1 MNRSMTAILLTCSL
15 AGCSPAAPPP
25 GDLIAQG
32 AYRLEAAA
40 VDGCGIDTV
49 AAVPENGTLKLT
61 GRMTAAHHPDGPV
74 SVTGEAEAVSP
85 DGRVV
90 ARVPLT
96 FTAAA
101 HARHV
106 HPPASFQAAFPVVA
120 PAGSTIRITHR
131 LAPYDSDSGLPRV
144 R

>member
-1 MNRSMTAILLTCSL
+1 MTAILLTCSV
-15 AGCSPAAPPP
+15 AACSLAAPPP

-32 AYRLEAAA
+32 VYRLEADA
-40 VDGCGIDTV
+40 VDGCGIDKV

-61 GRMTAAHHPDGPV
+61 GRMTASHHPDWPV

-85 DGRVV
+85 DGRIL
-90 ARVPLT
+90 ARAPLAFVPAAHGRHAHPAAS
-96 FTAAA
+96 FTALL
-101 HARHV
+101 HEL
-106 HPPASFQAAFPVVA
+106 P

-131 LAPYDSDSGLPRV
+131 IAPYDPRSGLPRI